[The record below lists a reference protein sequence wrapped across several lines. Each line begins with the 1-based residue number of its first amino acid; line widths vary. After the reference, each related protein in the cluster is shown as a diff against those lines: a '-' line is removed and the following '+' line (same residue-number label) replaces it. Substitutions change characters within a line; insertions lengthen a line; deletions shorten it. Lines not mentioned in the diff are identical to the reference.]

1 MACVQERLIVHKE
14 RADMLI
20 QSDDVKIMVK
30 PDSADLVEIRVIDG
44 RKCIVIP
51 MNSDMEINGIMK
63 RIVDEI
69 KGE

>member
-1 MACVQERLIVHKE
+1 MK
-14 RADMLI
+14 
-20 QSDDVKIMVK
+20 SDDVKIMVK
-30 PDSADLVEIRVIDG
+30 PDSADLVEIRIIDG